1 MEAVFLMASAGAIA
15 ILADRLVAAVRS
27 LVLIRAVVIRMTAGA
42 VWLERRILPNN
53 DLGIVLV
60 TIGAGEVAAMVQRFE
75 RRGCVSEVVG
85 YERIGVVAE
94 VAFNGCYKVPL
105 ILADRGYS
113 VVTRRARAENLCV
126 VNVQYRL
133 PNSRRM
139 AVFTNVRCK
148 DVLRIFAGCDCAVV
162 AAKTIAVDIGVVEV
176 CRQPRD

>member
-133 PNSRRM
+133 PNSRRV
-139 AVFTNVRCK
+139 AVFTNVRRK
-148 DVLRIFAGCDCAVV
+148 NVLRILAGRDGAVMT
-162 AAKTIAVDIGVVEV
+162 ADAVTAYVRMIVV
-176 CRQPRD
+176 CG